1 LRSLPEVL
9 RDADVAGCAGG
20 MEVPLRGPEGD
31 CRPVWSHTCTL
42 DDLVVPYAAD
52 ADAAGQ
58 LDTGPGWARRW
69 TARWKMAG
77 AEVICP
83 VQELTGA
90 SAMVSAPVRG
100 CAWHARQRH
109 RPGLQYLLATGRMH
123 GFESLAER
131 RLLVAVDFAGDAEE
145 VLSQPFTLRFTTMD
159 GAQEH
164 IPDFLVLLPGT
175 AVLIDVRP
183 LRLIKAK
190 DMVKFAA
197 ARQAAAAAGWGYLV
211 VAGWRRQVLSGVGAL
226 SARRRPMGDRLGLQ
240 RELLGLAGERPRRL
254 GELVDATSLP
264 AVARAHALHLLW
276 HRRLAVDLARP
287 LGDGAWIYPAV
298 RPR

>member
-1 LRSLPEVL
+1 
-9 RDADVAGCAGG
+9 
-20 MEVPLRGPEGD
+20 MEAPIRGPEAGP
-31 CRPVWSHTCTL
+31 RPVWSHTCTL
-42 DDLVVPYAAD
+42 DDLVTPYAAD
-52 ADAAGQ
+52 ADAAGH

-77 AEVICP
+77 ADVICP
-83 VQELTGA
+83 VQELAGAPAMA
-90 SAMVSAPVRG
+90 SAPARG
-100 CAWHARQRH
+100 FTWRAGQRH

-131 RLLVAVDFAGDAEE
+131 RLLVAVDFAGDADE
-145 VLSQPFTLRFTTMD
+145 VLSQPFTLRFTTVD
-159 GAQEH
+159 GAEEH

-183 LRLIKAK
+183 GHLIKEK

-197 ARQAAAAAGWGYLV
+197 ARQAALAAGWSYIV
-211 VAGWRRQVLSGVGAL
+211 VAGWRPQVLSGVDAL
-226 SARRRPMGDRLGLQ
+226 SARRRPMADRLGLQ
-240 RELLGLAGERPRRL
+240 RELLELAGERPRRF
-254 GELVDATSLP
+254 GELAEATSLP